1 MMEWYEAYAT
11 MQNQMDLTKDIIV
24 NAAKA
29 IDCGERIQW
38 DELEIDLGK
47 FSQEKL
53 SDLVLSITMI

>member
-1 MMEWYEAYAT
+1 M
-11 MQNQMDLTKDIIV
+11 

-53 SDLVLSITMI
+53 SDLVLSYNKDLSKKDLNDRSALRNILKD